1 MGVDEVELRPWG
13 DHRKRYVRQYTTMQ
27 TSTSNISSDRDKF
40 KIEEE
45 FTEKVQHPILEPLL
59 LVIQGLMRFL
69 PSNRMS
75 AEEALEKLGH
85 SQER

>member
-1 MGVDEVELRPWG
+1 M
-13 DHRKRYVRQYTTMQ
+13 
-27 TSTSNISSDRDKF
+27 F

-45 FTEKVQHPILEPLL
+45 FTGKVQDPILDPLL

-75 AEEALEKLGH
+75 AEEALKKLGH